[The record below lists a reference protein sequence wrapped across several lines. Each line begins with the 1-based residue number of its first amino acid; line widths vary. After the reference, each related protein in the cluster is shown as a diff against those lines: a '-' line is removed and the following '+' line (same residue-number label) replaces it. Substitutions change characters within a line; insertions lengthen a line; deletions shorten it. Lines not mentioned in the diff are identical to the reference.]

1 MTKSKLPQAG
11 EVFAVRVAASNA
23 NEVALRVID
32 VCEGAACVVMTTW
45 SAKGPLPK
53 IFTLQAFDHHSWNRP
68 VLGGWVQRP
77 APAEVRLL
85 GVVPVRAAER
95 ARVLHPKLWLA
106 MREKTAA
113 MSKRVLPLVS
123 WDGVLIDARA
133 QWRWLHERAA
143 VLAEDA
149 RAQAL
154 SQSKLFAAAAKQHAQ
169 RKRLLGSGVEGL
181 QKKRFFA
188 AWSGAVPKRMQTAAE
203 RLLRSAVT
211 PGSELSKPEWIR
223 RLISVVEAFNE
234 LDGSYGHDF
243 STPDTEDIME
253 AVALVATAC
262 GIDDD
267 TFDAEIDAVREF

>member
-1 MTKSKLPQAG
+1 MTKSKLPQPG
-11 EVFAVRVAASNA
+11 EVFALRVAASS
-23 NEVALRVID
+23 EIALRVLD
-32 VCEGAACVVMTTW
+32 VREGAACVVMTTW

-53 IFTLQAFDHHSWNRP
+53 TFTLQAFDHHNWDRP
-68 VLGGWVQRP
+68 LLGGWVQTR
-77 APAEVRLL
+77 APAELRSL
-85 GVVPVRAAER
+85 GLVPVRPAER

-106 MREKTAA
+106 MPKKNAA
-113 MSKRVLPLVS
+113 MSKRVLPIAS
-123 WDGVLIDARA
+123 WDGLLIDARA

-149 RAQAL
+149 RAEAL
-154 SQSKLFAAAAKQHAQ
+154 SQSKLFAAAAAQ
-169 RKRLLGSGVEGL
+169 QTQRERLVASGVEGL

-188 AWSGAVPKRMQTAAE
+188 AWSGSVPKAMQLAAE

-211 PGSELSKPEWIR
+211 PGRELSKPQWIR
-223 RLISVVEAFNE
+223 RLSALVEAFNA
-234 LDGSYGHDF
+234 LDGSHGHDF

-262 GIDDD
+262 GIDDA